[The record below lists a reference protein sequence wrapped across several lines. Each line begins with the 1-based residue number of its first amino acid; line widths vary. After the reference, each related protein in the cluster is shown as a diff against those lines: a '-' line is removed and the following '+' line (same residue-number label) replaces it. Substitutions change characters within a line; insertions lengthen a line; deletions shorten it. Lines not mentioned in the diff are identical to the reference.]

1 MSLDLPKIIGRYFGA
16 QNAHDIDAIVACFA
30 SDAHVRD
37 EGHAYLGSNAIRV
50 WKKETSAKYRV
61 TVEPVECGIEGKTTV
76 VVARVSGAFDG
87 SPVNL
92 TYRFGL
98 SVDGQIDALEI
109 RL

>member
-1 MSLDLPKIIGRYFGA
+1 MSLDLPKTIGRYFGA

-30 SDAHVRD
+30 SDARVRD
-37 EGHAYLGSNAIRV
+37 EGHVHIGPDAIRA